1 MTEAGERDQAPAG
14 VMLVHA
20 RQTREA
26 AVRSWLMLS
35 AASYE
40 RVRDDWEVSGV
51 ALLRCG
57 ALFAAVRIE
66 ADLIHAAAES
76 DDPRAVNQFLAEAL
90 RGGPVFVDQHSRHYY
105 ALVPASTPRRPE
117 WQDRRHPGAECLGR
131 ESYLG
136 VPRPEF
142 TNDGWSFSYW
152 CVPMDG
158 PGDLCGPDAVSQLVS
173 YARHRAVLEEARRG
187 Q

>member
-1 MTEAGERDQAPAG
+1 
-14 VMLVHA
+14 MLVHA

-35 AASYE
+35 ATDYE
-40 RVRDDWEVSGV
+40 RVRGDWDVSGV

-57 ALFAAVRIE
+57 ALFAAVRIQTE
-66 ADLIHAAAES
+66 LIHAAADS
-76 DDPRAVNQFLAEAL
+76 DEPKTVNAFLAEAL
-90 RGGPVFVDQHSRHYY
+90 YGGPVFVDQHSRHYY
-105 ALVPASTPRRPE
+105 ALVPTSTPKRRE
-117 WQDRRHPGAECLGR
+117 WQDRRYPGAECLGHGT
-131 ESYLG
+131 YLG

-158 PGDLCGPDAVSQLVS
+158 PGALCGPDAVSQLVA
-173 YARHRAVLEEARRG
+173 YARHRMVLEEARRG
-187 Q
+187 R